1 MRILLISAATLVAG
15 SLVLGLVLGLGPNS
29 ATASPLPAMTT
40 LSVDQSAIQTV
51 GWRERYYRRH
61 GVWPSGP
68 RRAIDDDVV
77 VATDRD
83 GDVVIIAPARP
94 SSCGQYHYWN
104 GLACVDA
111 RYNDPYIGPK

>member
-1 MRILLISAATLVAG
+1 MRILLTSAAALVAG
-15 SLVLGLVLGLGPNS
+15 SLALGVGAKS
-29 ATASPLPAMTT
+29 VTASPVPAVTH
-40 LSVDQSAIQTV
+40 LSADQSAVQTV
-51 GWRERYYRRH
+51 GWRERYYRRN

-77 VATDRD
+77 VAPIGGD

-104 GLACVDA
+104 GVACVDA
-111 RYNDPYIGPK
+111 RYNDPYLGPK